1 MKQKFYR
8 LNNINDTG
16 AQYQIL
22 LGERSNGK
30 SFAVKEKMLSEA
42 YHERDFFSNEKL
54 QQYQFGYV
62 RRWDADFTRGGFL
75 DYFADYIED
84 DKGVKHLKE
93 MTGGEYETV
102 DYYRGRYY
110 FANIDENG
118 KTVKGKEIGYN
129 FALSMSSRYKSRSY
143 PKVSNIAY
151 EEFITNDGY
160 LPNEPA
166 KLQDLVST
174 ILRRRRGTVYMIG
187 NTITRAC
194 PFFSEW
200 GLVGT
205 LKQKIGEIQI
215 YDFLTEQQDE
225 NGDPVII
232 KIAVEICENSG
243 NNSKMFFGQSSKMI
257 TSGGWQTEEQPHL
270 LEPVEHYNYHAQ
282 FFVSFDGLTYRCRL
296 LTDSQNNP
304 FIYVEPHTT
313 EVRPNERLITDKF
326 SLNPNVSTGFLT
338 TQYKYDIVTLRLLR
352 DNKIVFSDNLTGTE
366 FKSLIKTHLL

>member
-1 MKQKFYR
+1 MKQKYYR
-8 LNNINDTG
+8 LDEINGTG

-30 SFAVKEKMLSEA
+30 SFAVKEKILHEA

-54 QQYQFGYV
+54 NQYQFAYV

-84 DKGVKHLKE
+84 DKGVKHLQE
-93 MTGGEYETV
+93 MTGGEYEIV

-118 KTVKGKEIGYN
+118 KIIKGKEIGYN
-129 FALSMSSRYKSRSY
+129 FALSMGSRYKSRSY
-143 PKVSNIAY
+143 PKVNNVAY

-160 LPNEPA
+160 LPNEPL
-166 KLQDLVST
+166 KLQDLIST
-174 ILRRRRGTVYMIG
+174 IIRRRRGTVYLIG
-187 NTITRAC
+187 NTISRAC
-194 PFFSEW
+194 PYFSDW

-205 LKQKIGEIQI
+205 LKQKVGEIQI
-215 YDFLTEQQDE
+215 YNFLTEQQDE
-225 NGDPVII
+225 NGEPIII

-270 LEPVEHYNYHAQ
+270 HEPIEHYIYHGQ
-282 FFVSFDGLTYRCRL
+282 VFISFDGLTYRCRI
-296 LTDSQNNP
+296 LTDNQNIP
-304 FIYVEPHTT
+304 FLYVEPHTT
-313 EVRPNERLITDKF
+313 EIKSSERLITDKF
-326 SLNPNVSTGFLT
+326 SLNPNTSTGFLT
-338 TQYKYDIVTLRLLR
+338 SCFKYDTIIRRLLHE
-352 DNKIVFSDNLTGTE
+352 NKIVYSDNLTGTE
-366 FKSLIKTHLL
+366 FKSLLKNHLL